1 VHHSPQLFVVVM
13 EAISREL
20 RIGLPWELLYADGL
34 VLLADS
40 EIELIKKSVEVWRG
54 KEGHAS

>member
-1 VHHSPQLFVVVM
+1 M